1 MGRFP
6 EKASLVQVVQ
16 DVLDILHNQITKQ
29 QYCNY
34 YLAGP

>member
-1 MGRFP
+1 MGQFP
-6 EKASLVQVVQ
+6 EKASLVQVH
-16 DVLDILHNQITKQ
+16 VLDILHNQITKQ